1 MGRLP
6 ELAWDPADMPA
17 LRRKLAAMPEA
28 HAFQDFELARV
39 EIGPEAIRSLPA
51 VLAARPRQGR
61 AGRMLT
67 VRGGDAPGGCW
78 RTSPR
83 STRLGRWAP
92 NAGATTSAS
101 WRAGAGPGPSS
112 SRSWPTG
119 TR

>member
-51 VLAARPRQGR
+51 VRAARPRQGR
-61 AGRMLT
+61 AGRLLS
-67 VRGGDAPGGCW
+67 VRGGDAP
-78 RTSPR
+78 
-83 STRLGRWAP
+83 
-92 NAGATTSAS
+92 
-101 WRAGAGPGPSS
+101 AGAGDLRPGRPVWEDG
-112 SRSWPTG
+112 RRMLERLPAQAG
-119 TR
+119 GLAP